1 MTANVLADSKCASYW
16 PLILL
21 ALLSALF
28 PACAWSQTQLSTVFG
43 TVTDSASAVIPGAQ
57 VTILNQSTGLKR
69 STLTDTNGQY
79 RLAGLSPGMYTIRAE
94 KEKFQ
99 TEVLERIVLS

>member
-1 MTANVLADSKCASYW
+1 MIGAVMTASVLASSKCASYW

-43 TVTDSASAVIPGAQ
+43 TVTDSTGAAIPAVQ
-57 VTILNQSTGLKR
+57 VTLLNQSTGLKR

-79 RLAGLSPGMYTIRAE
+79 RLGGLPPGTYTIRVE
-94 KEKFQ
+94 KENFQ
-99 TEVLERIVLS
+99 T